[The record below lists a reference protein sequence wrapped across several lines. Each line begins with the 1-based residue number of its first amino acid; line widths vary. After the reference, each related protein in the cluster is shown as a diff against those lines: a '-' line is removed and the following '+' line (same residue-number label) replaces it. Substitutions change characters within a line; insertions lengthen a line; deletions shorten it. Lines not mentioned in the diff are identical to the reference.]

1 MVLNCFGSFHSK
13 LLRATVCHKL
23 KSQFVL
29 DTLHGRKFV
38 AMQRT
43 QTNQTGHILT
53 PLKTLLP
60 QPGLVHKPSLTAP
73 RSFLCYTDIL
83 ITQVIA
89 EANH

>member
-1 MVLNCFGSFHSK
+1 
-13 LLRATVCHKL
+13 
-23 KSQFVL
+23 
-29 DTLHGRKFV
+29 
-38 AMQRT
+38 MQRT